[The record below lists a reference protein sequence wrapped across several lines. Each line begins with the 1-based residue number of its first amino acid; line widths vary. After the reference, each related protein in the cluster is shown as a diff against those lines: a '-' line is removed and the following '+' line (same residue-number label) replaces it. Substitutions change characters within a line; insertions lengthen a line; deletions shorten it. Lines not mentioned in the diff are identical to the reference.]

1 MPRRA
6 PSPGRSHFAA
16 ALTCAPGA
24 DTVTAMARQWEPDLA
39 AALEAALA
47 GGAIVAAGFRSA
59 SRRTRKGP
67 HDVVTQVDRDSE
79 RRIFA
84 ILRAHNPRDAR
95 LGEESGLHG
104 SAMTRDGGRASADV
118 GRVWIVD
125 PLDGTISYASGLP
138 FFCVSVALAV
148 DGTVVCGVI
157 HDPIHGETVSAVRGA
172 GAWLEP
178 DGGPVRPRRLA
189 RIADAVVSADLGDA
203 PSEAVIQRF
212 VEIRARVRAVRT
224 MGSTALSVTY
234 AALGRLDGVW
244 QATGL
249 AAVDVAAAG
258 LIAREAGLRVTD
270 AFGGPW
276 LDPSDP
282 WRGGGIAVGG
292 QAVHRLLVPRQSLID
307 SST

>member
-1 MPRRA
+1 
-6 PSPGRSHFAA
+6 
-16 ALTCAPGA
+16 LTGA
-24 DTVTAMARQWEPDLA
+24 RTVDTVAAMAGRWEADLDAARQ
-39 AALEAALA
+39 AALA
-47 GGAIVAAGFRSA
+47 GGAVVAAGFRSA

-84 ILRAHNPRDAR
+84 TLREHGPHDAR
-95 LGEESGLHG
+95 LGEESGLRRSRAQRAG
-104 SAMTRDGGRASADV
+104 DLGRADV

-125 PLDGTISYASGLP
+125 PLDGTISFASGLP

-157 HDPIHGETVSAVRGA
+157 HDPIHGETVAAIRGG

-178 DGGPVRPRRLA
+178 DHRPVRPRRLA
-189 RIADAVVSADLGDA
+189 RLEDAVVSADLGDA
-203 PSEAVIQRF
+203 PDAAAVQRF
-212 VEIRARVRAVRT
+212 VEIRTRVRAVRT

-258 LIAREAGLRVTD
+258 LIASEAGLRITD
-270 AFGGPW
+270 GFGGRW
-276 LDPSDP
+276 LDLAEP
-282 WRGGGIAVGG
+282 WRGAGIAVGSPG
-292 QAVHRLLVPRQSLID
+292 IHRLLVPRHSPPG
-307 SST
+307 SSK